1 MDAAE
6 PTIRK
11 IESFIEGFF
20 WILPNLGIAFVVFLL
35 FVLTASAAKRA
46 VIHVAQRRSRGDLGL
61 LLGGFVKWGLL
72 VLGLLVVATIVFPSV
87 KPADVLATL
96 GIGSV
101 AIGFAF
107 KDILQ
112 NWLSGLLILYRQ
124 PFRRGDQIKSGEFEG
139 TVEHIEARA
148 TLIRTYDGQRVVIPN
163 ADIYTR
169 AVTVR
174 TAFETRRSEY
184 DVGIGYGDDIGK
196 ACRTILAA
204 LREVEGVEQD
214 PAPEVIPWELDASTV
229 NLKVRWW
236 SASPRADVV
245 QTRGRVVAA
254 VKRALSEAGIDLP
267 FPTRMVLFHDQT
279 EAADGDRR
287 RQRKG
292 WPAGTRRSPPTS
304 TRFNSTVRSRSGRRR
319 RNAPSRDDR
328 RRSLERGPVAHG
340 KRRVPGRCRDERR
353 ERRLPHRSRGP
364 ERPRGGSRSRG
375 SGRED

>member
-1 MDAAE
+1 MNDAVE

-11 IESFIEGFF
+11 IEGYIEGFF
-20 WILPNLGIAFVVFLL
+20 WILPNLGLALLVFLVFL
-35 FVLTASAAKRA
+35 GGAWAAKRA
-46 VIHVAQRRSRGDLGL
+46 VAGVARRRDRGDLGDL
-61 LLGGFVKWGLL
+61 LSGFVKWVVI

-174 TAFETRRSEY
+174 TAFDARRSEY
-184 DVGIGYGDDIGK
+184 DVGIGYGDDIGE
-196 ACRTILAA
+196 ACRVILDAM
-204 LREVEGVEQD
+204 RQVEGVERD
-214 PAPEVIPWELDASTV
+214 PAPEAIPWALDASTV
-229 NLKVRWW
+229 NVKVRWW
-236 SASPRADVV
+236 SKPQRAEVV
-245 QTRGRVVAA
+245 HAQGRVIAA
-254 VKRALSEAGIDLP
+254 VKDALAAAGIDLP
-267 FPTRMVLFHDQT
+267 FPTRVVLLHDQT
-279 EAADGDRR
+279 EASDGDRA
-287 RQRKG
+287 RQREG
-292 WPAGTRRSPPTS
+292 WPKGDNPPRPRHLNEVEVRRGRTGDGAESQAGGPTS
-304 TRFNSTVRSRSGRRR
+304 GGKGRAQKRAGAGAV
-319 RNAPSRDDR
+319 NPS
-328 RRSLERGPVAHG
+328 
-340 KRRVPGRCRDERR
+340 
-353 ERRLPHRSRGP
+353 
-364 ERPRGGSRSRG
+364 
-375 SGRED
+375 